1 VWISELGVG
10 ILPIRRKEILSEAKG
25 RVNLKNFKALARLA
39 RQDCSQI
46 TPAKVN
52 IESKLGTLFPGES

>member
-1 VWISELGVG
+1 
-10 ILPIRRKEILSEAKG
+10 LPIRRKEVLSEAKG
-25 RVNLKNFKALARLA
+25 RVNLKNFKALA

-52 IESKLGTLFPGES
+52 IESKLGTLFPGESQRCDNRELTYLY